1 MDGNQYFSV
10 SSYDN
15 LSGYNLDQIYG
26 NSNSLVI
33 FKKKPTNSWQKLLK
47 RYEDYVD
54 NFYNFKRRGKVL
66 TAVDFK
72 PLKDDSNFLRIK
84 RCYIYVMPD
93 SKTSVKEARK
103 SRAKKQS

>member
-1 MDGNQYFSV
+1 MKTT
-10 SSYDN
+10 
-15 LSGYNLDQIYG
+15 LT
-26 NSNSLVI
+26 I
-33 FKKKPTNSWQKLLK
+33 FIILK
-47 RYEDYVD
+47 EEV
-54 NFYNFKRRGKVL
+54 KIL

-84 RCYIYVMPD
+84 RCYIYVMRD